1 MTTTIGNFNKDL
13 GYGFKFSHL
22 DKYVG
27 YGHKDVGFD
36 FKFSHFIHVGH
47 LCMLNQRRRQNAII
61 SQRSPP
67 FVVLGLPLLPST
79 SGASHQLQSQMM
91 AGHHLLSDM

>member
-1 MTTTIGNFNKDL
+1 MTIGNFNKDL
-13 GYGFKFSHL
+13 DYGFKFSHF
-22 DKYVG
+22 D
-27 YGHKDVGFD
+27 KDVVYGS
-36 FKFSHFIHVGH
+36 KFSNFIHVGH

-79 SGASHQLQSQMM
+79 SGASHQLQSQTM
-91 AGHHLLSDM
+91 AGHHLL